1 MEQRMIYKRFYMIIA
16 IVGLTGTACAQENST
31 AALDKACLS
40 CHQAQQIPSEMIYRR
55 YLMHYASKETIKKK
69 IAAYLKHPSTDTSIM
84 PAPFFR
90 KFPLKKA
97 TTLDDKRLERLIE
110 AYIAHYDVDGKIVI
124 VTQDED

>member
-16 IVGLTGTACAQENST
+16 IVGLTGMAYGWENST
-31 AALDKACLS
+31 SALEEGCLS
-40 CHQAQQIPSEMIYRR
+40 CHKAQQIPSEMIYRR

>member
-1 MEQRMIYKRFYMIIA
+1 MLLLIA
-16 IVGLTGTACAQENST
+16 IGST
-31 AALDKACLS
+31 VPLEADSLQHTCLS

-55 YLMHYASKETIKKK
+55 YLMRYASKETIKKK
-69 IAAYLKHPSTDTSIM
+69 MAVYLKHPTTDTSIM

-97 TTLDDKRLERLIE
+97 TTLEDTRLERLIE

-124 VTQDED
+124 QSSGFSKNTIKYPSKK